1 MGKKS
6 EIAWGEQLQ
15 RAKNDPAVQKWWD
28 EEQVQLDLDLVQG
41 EDDLGIQWD
50 ELSDESK
57 RELIMKIGYGSKQA
71 NGILSVL
78 AGRPSISWLEWNDDH
93 SVKKE
98 LRKLGVTDPPGTILH
113 KGRRFWKDLD
123 QWEKMDVAGKYLTM
137 KNDKIL
143 AAQKMELEKAKK
155 KLETLKKLNNPEKS
169 VVGLVA
175 GLFGLGLA
183 GLAKRKAK

>member
-71 NGILSVL
+71 NALLSGRGPWRTWGI
-78 AGRPSISWLEWNDDH
+78 G
-93 SVKKE
+93 
-98 LRKLGVTDPPGTILH
+98 
-113 KGRRFWKDLD
+113 
-123 QWEKMDVAGKYLTM
+123 DVA
-137 KNDKIL
+137 
-143 AAQKMELEKAKK
+143 LE
-155 KLETLKKLNNPEKS
+155 LKKGP
-169 VVGLVA
+169 
-175 GLFGLGLA
+175 
-183 GLAKRKAK
+183 

>member
-71 NGILSVL
+71 NALLS
-78 AGRPSISWLEWNDDH
+78 GRGPWRTWVIGDVALEL
-93 SVKKE
+93 KKD
-98 LRKLGVTDPPGTILH
+98 LRKLGVRDPPGTILH
-113 KGRRFWKDLD
+113 KGRRLWKDLD
-123 QWEKMDVAGKYLTM
+123 NLEKMNVAGKYLVM
-137 KNDKIL
+137 KAEEENERMKE
-143 AAQKMELEKAKK
+143 QLEKEEK
-155 KLETLKKLNNPEKS
+155 KLEKLEK
-169 VVGLVA
+169 
-175 GLFGLGLA
+175 
-183 GLAKRKAK
+183 LAKRKAKWGF

>member
-1 MGKKS
+1 MGKKFS
-6 EIAWGEQLQ
+6 KEFEMEFGKKMQK
-15 RAKNDPAVQKWWD
+15 AKDDPAVQKWWD

-41 EDDLGIQWD
+41 EGDSGIQWD
-50 ELSDESK
+50 ELSVESK

-113 KGRRFWKDLD
+113 KGRRFWKDLTLVD
-123 QWEKMDVAGKYLTM
+123 
-137 KNDKIL
+137 
-143 AAQKMELEKAKK
+143 KMEVAAEYLNMKGEEETERLKEHLEKENKK
-155 KLETLKKLNNPEKS
+155 SEKAEKYT
-169 VVGLVA
+169 GLVA
-175 GLFGLGLA
+175 GLLGLGLA
-183 GLAKRKAK
+183 ALVKSRRK

>member
-50 ELSDESK
+50 ELSDDSK

-71 NGILSVL
+71 NGILRDL
-78 AGRPSISWLEWNDDH
+78 ATRPSISWLEWNDAH

-98 LRKLGVTDPPGTILH
+98 LRKLGVTDPPGTIIH
-113 KGRRFWKDLD
+113 KGRRFWKDLELS
-123 QWEKMDVAGKYLTM
+123 EKMGVAGRYLNM
-137 KNDKIL
+137 LGDK
-143 AAQKMELEKAKK
+143 ELEVMEEQLEKDRK
-155 KLETLKKLNNPEKS
+155 KLEKLEKME
-169 VVGLVA
+169 
-175 GLFGLGLA
+175 
-183 GLAKRKAK
+183 KRKSWFGF

>member
-1 MGKKS
+1 MGKKF
-6 EIAWGEQLQ
+6 EIEFGEQLQ
-15 RAKNDPAVQKWWD
+15 RAKDDPAVQKWWD

-41 EDDLGIQWD
+41 EGDSGIQWD
-50 ELSDESK
+50 ELSVESK

-113 KGRRFWKDLD
+113 KGRRFWKDLEL
-123 QWEKMDVAGKYLTM
+123 WEKMNVAGKYLNM
-137 KNDKIL
+137 QGDKEL
-143 AAQKMELEKAKK
+143 EAQKEELEKTKK
-155 KLETLKKLNNPEKS
+155 KIEKLEKMEKRRS
-169 VVGLVA
+169 W
-175 GLFGLGLA
+175 FGF
-183 GLAKRKAK
+183 

>member
-6 EIAWGEQLQ
+6 EIDYGEQLQ

-71 NGILSVL
+71 NALLSGRGPWRTWGIGDVALKL
-78 AGRPSISWLEWNDDH
+78 
-93 SVKKE
+93 KKD
-98 LRKLGVTDPPGTILH
+98 LRKLGVRDPSGTILH
-113 KGRRFWKDLD
+113 KGRRLWKDLD
-123 QWEKMDVAGKYLTM
+123 NLEKMNVAGKYLVM
-137 KNDKIL
+137 KAEEENERMKE
-143 AAQKMELEKAKK
+143 QLEKEEK
-155 KLETLKKLNNPEKS
+155 KLEKLEK
-169 VVGLVA
+169 
-175 GLFGLGLA
+175 
-183 GLAKRKAK
+183 LAKRKAKWGF

>member
-71 NGILSVL
+71 NALLSERGPWRTWGIGDI
-78 AGRPSISWLEWNDDH
+78 ALEL
-93 SVKKE
+93 KKD
-98 LRKLGVTDPPGTILH
+98 LRKLGVRDPPGTILH
-113 KGRRFWKDLD
+113 KGRRLWKDLD
-123 QWEKMDVAGKYLTM
+123 QYGKLDVAGKYLLMEGGRKLIAT
-137 KNDKIL
+137 KE
-143 AAQKMELEKAKK
+143 ELEKLEKETE
-155 KLETLKKLNNPEKS
+155 KLEK
-169 VVGLVA
+169 
-175 GLFGLGLA
+175 
-183 GLAKRKAK
+183 LAKRKAKWGF

>member
-6 EIAWGEQLQ
+6 EIDYGEQLQ

-71 NGILSVL
+71 NALLSGRGPWRTWGIGDV
-78 AGRPSISWLEWNDDH
+78 ALEL
-93 SVKKE
+93 KKD
-98 LRKLGVTDPPGTILH
+98 LRKLGVRDPPGTILH
-113 KGRRFWKDLD
+113 KGRRLWKDLD
-123 QWEKMDVAGKYLTM
+123 NLEKMNVAGKYLVM
-137 KNDKIL
+137 KAEEENERMKE
-143 AAQKMELEKAKK
+143 QLEKEEK
-155 KLETLKKLNNPEKS
+155 KLEKLEK
-169 VVGLVA
+169 
-175 GLFGLGLA
+175 
-183 GLAKRKAK
+183 LAKRKAKWGF